1 MSHTGKMGSVDQ
13 QRPDDREQA
22 RTGKEETMDATL
34 VAHAET
40 LRQTA
45 ERLARVGLVF
55 DRACISPEQRRVIFA
70 LQRVVTDSAP
80 QSEPKRDP
88 IGFAYPN
95 AR

>member
-1 MSHTGKMGSVDQ
+1 
-13 QRPDDREQA
+13 
-22 RTGKEETMDATL
+22 MDAKL
-34 VAHAET
+34 VAHAEE

-55 DRACISPEQRRVIFA
+55 DRACISPAQRRVIFA
-70 LQRVVTDSAP
+70 LQRLATDASP
-80 QSEPKRDP
+80 QPESKRAP

>member
-1 MSHTGKMGSVDQ
+1 
-13 QRPDDREQA
+13 
-22 RTGKEETMDATL
+22 MDTQL
-34 VAHAET
+34 IAHAET

-55 DRACISPEQRRVIFA
+55 DQTCLSPQQRRVIFA
-70 LQRVVTDSAP
+70 LQRMVTDPAP
-80 QSEPKRDP
+80 PPEPKRAP

>member
-1 MSHTGKMGSVDQ
+1 
-13 QRPDDREQA
+13 
-22 RTGKEETMDATL
+22 MDTQL
-34 VAHAET
+34 VAHAEH

-55 DRACISPEQRRVIFA
+55 DRDCLSQEQRRVVFA
-70 LQRVVTDSAP
+70 MQRVVTDDAAQP
-80 QSEPKRDP
+80 EPKRAP

>member
-1 MSHTGKMGSVDQ
+1 MNSQ
-13 QRPDDREQA
+13 
-22 RTGKEETMDATL
+22 L
-34 VAHAET
+34 VAQAEV

-55 DRACISPEQRRVIFA
+55 DRACLSPEQRRVIFA
-70 LQRVVTDSAP
+70 LQRVVTDAAP
-80 QSEPKRDP
+80 QPERKRAP

>member
-1 MSHTGKMGSVDQ
+1 
-13 QRPDDREQA
+13 
-22 RTGKEETMDATL
+22 MDANL

-55 DRACISPEQRRVIFA
+55 DRACISPEQRRIIFA
-70 LQRVVTDSAP
+70 LQRVVTDTTP
-80 QSEPKRDP
+80 QPEQKRDL

>member
-1 MSHTGKMGSVDQ
+1 
-13 QRPDDREQA
+13 
-22 RTGKEETMDATL
+22 MDAQL

-55 DRACISPEQRRVIFA
+55 DRACLSAEQRRVIFA
-70 LQRVVTDSAP
+70 VQRVVTDAAP
-80 QSEPKRDP
+80 QPEPKRSP

>member
-1 MSHTGKMGSVDQ
+1 
-13 QRPDDREQA
+13 
-22 RTGKEETMDATL
+22 MDANL

-55 DRACISPEQRRVIFA
+55 DRACISPEQRRIIFA
-70 LQRVVTDSAP
+70 LQRIVTDSTP
-80 QSEPKRDP
+80 QPEPKRAP
-88 IGFAYPN
+88 IGFAHPN

>member
-1 MSHTGKMGSVDQ
+1 
-13 QRPDDREQA
+13 
-22 RTGKEETMDATL
+22 MDANL

-45 ERLARVGLVF
+45 ERMARVGLVF
-55 DRACISPEQRRVIFA
+55 DRACISPEQRRIIFA
-70 LQRVVTDSAP
+70 LQSLVTDSTTP
-80 QSEPKRDP
+80 QPEPKLDP

>member
-1 MSHTGKMGSVDQ
+1 
-13 QRPDDREQA
+13 
-22 RTGKEETMDATL
+22 MDTQMMAQ
-34 VAHAET
+34 AET

-55 DRACISPEQRRVIFA
+55 DSACLSAEQRRVVFA
-70 LQRVVTDSAP
+70 LQRLVTDTDQHPEP
-80 QSEPKRDP
+80 QRSP

>member
-1 MSHTGKMGSVDQ
+1 
-13 QRPDDREQA
+13 
-22 RTGKEETMDATL
+22 MDTNL
-34 VAHAET
+34 VAQAET

-55 DRACISPEQRRVIFA
+55 DRACISPEQRRIIFA
-70 LQRVVTDSAP
+70 LQRVVTDSTP
-80 QSEPKRDP
+80 QLEPKRAP